1 MNNQVR
7 LTGIDLFRG
16 VAIFAVIVLHSDESL
31 VVQPWGW
38 SEVLQFSEFAVP
50 YFLATSFYLA
60 IAKLYETKKAYP
72 LKTRITRLLLPY
84 VVWTGIYLL
93 YKSTKYLVF
102 DGPEHVLRLFTDP
115 VALIFL
121 GGAAFQLY
129 FLPLLITGTT
139 LLKGF
144 ERWIKYPV
152 PSKRLLLLF
161 LASLMV
167 YELLLSTDN
176 NFRNQTGTAF
186 NMLTDTGIL
195 NADNPLIRVGLVAV
209 AWSIRCLPYILF
221 AMLVCHPKIRSQF
234 PSFKPYYLIIA
245 IASVIGLNAFGKGIL
260 PESVYELARGYGVL
274 LLAILTS
281 YRLKDL
287 ALIRNLGA
295 CSFGIY
301 LIHLLLVEVFQI
313 ISNRLLPANLENLSS
328 LALLLTAFI
337 ILIVSWLIVHFL
349 NQQKQIPRILWG
361 A

>member
-1 MNNQVR
+1 M
-7 LTGIDLFRG
+7 
-16 VAIFAVIVLHSDESL
+16 
-31 VVQPWGW
+31 
-38 SEVLQFSEFAVP
+38 
-50 YFLATSFYLA
+50 ATSFYLA
-60 IAKLYETKKAYP
+60 IAKLYETKTAYP
-72 LKTRITRLLLPY
+72 FKTRITRLLLPY

-102 DGPEHVLRLFTDP
+102 DGPEHVLRLFNDP

-144 ERWIKYPV
+144 EPWIKHPM

-161 LASLMV
+161 LASLMG
-167 YELLLSTDN
+167 YEFLLSTGN

-186 NMLTDTGIL
+186 NMLTDIGIL
-195 NADNPLIRVGLVAV
+195 DADNPLIRVGLVAI

-221 AMLVCHPKIRSQF
+221 AMFVCHPKIRSQL
-234 PSFKPYYLIIA
+234 PSFKPHYLAIA
-245 IASVIGLNAFGKGIL
+245 IACVIGLNGFGKGLL
-260 PESVYELARGYGVL
+260 PESLYEIARGYGVL

-287 ALIRNLGA
+287 AWIRNLGA

-301 LIHLLLVEVFQI
+301 LIHLLWVEVFQVVGK
-313 ISNRLLPANLENLSS
+313 RLLAVNIENLSTLS
-328 LALLLTAFI
+328 LLLSAFS
-337 ILIVSWLIVHFL
+337 ILILSWLIVHLL
-349 NQQKQIPRILWG
+349 NQQKWIARVLWG